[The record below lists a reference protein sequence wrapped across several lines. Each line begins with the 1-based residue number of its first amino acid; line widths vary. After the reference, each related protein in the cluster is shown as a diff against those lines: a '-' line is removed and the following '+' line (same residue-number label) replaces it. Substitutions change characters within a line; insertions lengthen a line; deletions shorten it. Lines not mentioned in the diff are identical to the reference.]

1 MRGSPA
7 TWILLAALAVAPD
20 AGRAAPPQG
29 IKPTRP
35 VPARPPDS
43 GRLARAR
50 RLLGADAV
58 AGSLGPYVLYTDL
71 RDPERLAW
79 LGRVAGRFE
88 EAYRVRTGRVPIGA
102 PAEVVVLFAEE
113 ADYQSFQRE
122 ERQLAPLASRGHS
135 GYGIVALWDGG
146 RSRLDLASTLVHELA
161 HLVNRRSLGPLLPSW
176 LDEGIA
182 DELAVC
188 EIDEEGRI
196 LPGTLSGVRVKAGR
210 FYRVFGARASLLALA
225 QEMEEGRLP
234 PLTRLHDLA
243 WEEFVGSEGGLHYIH
258 AAFWIRYLWDGD
270 GGALA
275 PGLLAFL
282 AGVADGRPATGEAL
296 RGHLGRGWPELEAG
310 FRGWL
315 AQQAEAERAG
325 RGDGEPVSPPRH
337 EPTAATE
344 SLPAPGAPGGVPS
357 PPASAPPAL
366 PARAPEELGR
376 TPGIGGRSTSGPGGA
391 LRSGVDSR

>member
-1 MRGSPA
+1 MRASPVI
-7 TWILLAALAVAPD
+7 WVLLAALALASD
-20 AGRAAPPQG
+20 AGAAAPPQG

-35 VPARPPDS
+35 VPARPPDP

-58 AGSLGPYVLYTDL
+58 AGSLGPYVVYTDL

-88 EAYRVRTGRVPIGA
+88 EAYRARTGRVPIGV

-146 RSRLDLASTLVHELA
+146 RSRLDIASTLVHELA
-161 HLVNRRSLGPLLPSW
+161 HLVNRRALGPLLPSW
-176 LDEGIA
+176 LDEGLA

-196 LPGTLSGVRVKAGR
+196 LPGTLAGVRVKAGR
-210 FYRVFGARASLLALA
+210 FYRVFGARASLLALV
-225 QEMEEGRLP
+225 QEIEQGRLP
-234 PLTRLHDLA
+234 PLPRLHDLA
-243 WEEFVGSEGGLHYIH
+243 WEEFMGSEGGLHYIH

-270 GGALA
+270 DGIHATGFR
-275 PGLLAFL
+275 AFL
-282 AGVADGRPATGEAL
+282 AAVADGKPATGEAL
-296 RGHLGRGWPELEAG
+296 RGHLGRSWEELDAG
-310 FRGWL
+310 FRAWVL
-315 AQQAEAERAG
+315 RQAGEGREEGEAVA
-325 RGDGEPVSPPRH
+325 
-337 EPTAATE
+337 
-344 SLPAPGAPGGVPS
+344 APGP
-357 PPASAPPAL
+357 
-366 PARAPEELGR
+366 
-376 TPGIGGRSTSGPGGA
+376 TF
-391 LRSGVDSR
+391 